1 MTEPWIS
8 LHAFHR
14 GGTDRLITQAVGGLL
29 RSLTADGLL
38 VRHFFLRYWEGGPHV
53 RLRLR
58 PAARPDEVE
67 ARARAALERHLA
79 AYPSS
84 HEADWDAGKYAAA
97 AERFARAENLTH
109 YDRRVRTRDTVEAV
123 AYRPEYATYGGPEA
137 IDAVEEHFCD
147 SSRIALALLDGGI
160 EPGRRVGFAA
170 AALMLALAA
179 WEPDL
184 ARLARALDASRERW
198 DPRPDHAPH
207 DRPTDAARGGRERA
221 ALTAQL
227 LRCHRI
233 ASGVEIPGA
242 RDPLGAWW
250 RSIDTL
256 RLRALDLQ
264 AAGRFHPEPA
274 VSSFQPPGVTRARGD
289 VLILLLRC
297 VHLLC
302 NRLGLP
308 GEQET
313 HLRHLVGTT
322 YRELE
327 HR

>member
-1 MTEPWIS
+1 MCCTCAPTPRRR
-8 LHAFHR
+8 AC
-14 GGTDRLITQAVGGLL
+14 TDPRQ
-29 RSLTADGLL
+29 ADG
-38 VRHFFLRYWEGGPHV
+38 HPGHV
-53 RLRLR
+53 RTRG
-58 PAARPDEVE
+58 AARG
-67 ARARAALERHLA
+67 ACRRLAAKLERHLA
-79 AYPSS
+79 AYPSP
-84 HEADWDAGKYAAA
+84 HEATWDSGEYAAGYAAA
-97 AERFARAENLTH
+97 AERFAGAEHLTH
-109 YDRRVRTRDTVEAV
+109 YDRRVRTSDAVEAV

-137 IDAVEEHFCD
+137 IDAVEGHFCD

-160 EPGRRVGFAA
+160 EPGRRRGFAA

-179 WEPDL
+179 WEPDPT
-184 ARLARALDASRERW
+184 RLARALEASRERW
-198 DPRPDHAPH
+198 DPH
-207 DRPTDAARGGRERA
+207 DRPSNDRERA

-233 ASGVEIPGA
+233 AAGAEIPGA

-264 AAGRFHPEPA
+264 AAGRFHPETA

>member
-1 MTEPWIS
+1 MAEPWIS
-8 LHAFHR
+8 LHVFHR
-14 GGTDRLITQAVGGLL
+14 GGTDRLITEAVGGLA

-38 VRHFFLRYWEGGPHV
+38 VRHFFLRYWEGGPHL
-53 RLRLR
+53 RLRLL

-67 ARARAALERHLA
+67 ARACAALERHLD
-79 AYPSS
+79 AYPSECPS
-84 HEADWDAGKYAAA
+84 PLEAARDAAEYAAA

-109 YDRRVRTRDTVEAV
+109 YDRRVRTRDGVEAI
-123 AYRPEYATYGGPEA
+123 AYRPEYETYGGPEA
-137 IDAVEEHFCD
+137 IDAAERHFCE
-147 SSRIALALLDGGI
+147 SSRIALALLDGGVG
-160 EPGRRVGFAA
+160 PGRRLGFAA

-179 WEPDL
+179 WEPDP
-184 ARLARALDASRERW
+184 ARLADALEASRERW
-198 DPRPDHAPH
+198 DPPH
-207 DRPTDAARGGRERA
+207 DRPRDATQAGGERA
-221 ALTAQL
+221 ALTSQL

-233 ASGVEIPGA
+233 AAGAQIPGA

-250 RSIDTL
+250 RSIDAL

-264 AAGRFHPEPA
+264 AVGRFHPEPA

-289 VLILLLRC
+289 ILILLLRC

-308 GEQET
+308 GGQET
-313 HLRHLVGTT
+313 HLRHLVGAT
-322 YRELE
+322 YCELE